1 MIQLYGRRNSINV
14 QKVSWALCELN
25 IEFKWH
31 DEHGKFGTVN
41 VENYEKLNPQLIVPS
56 LDHNGTIINQSNS
69 IVRYLYRKYTDVY
82 ELSKAED
89 IAIAEQWMEF
99 QATDLQLNMTPIFW
113 GLVRNPPEDRDQELI
128 DKNIVLLNKKFEI
141 PITVASKLIYS
152 EIGNV
157 FLTRLSSIIH
167 PPIANDEK
175 TGMLALRSSV
185 IQGIYIGNGKINLI
199 NFFEGYPTKTVIL
212 DVNAYSKVMNKV
224 ESISELL
231 DFFTNSPLEKIKT
244 N

>member
-41 VENYEKLNPQLIVPS
+41 VQNYEKLNPQLIVPT
-56 LDHNGTIINQSNS
+56 LDYNGTIINQSNS
-69 IVRYLYRKYTDVY
+69 IVRYLYRRHTDVY
-82 ELSKAED
+82 KISKAED

-113 GLVRNPPEDRDQELI
+113 GLVRNPPEDRDEDLI

-141 PITVASKLIYS
+141 FDNFLSDREFILNNNFGMSDIIMGVASYRYNSL
-152 EIGNV
+152 
-157 FLTRLSSIIH
+157 
-167 PPIANDEK
+167 PIERPNLAN
-175 TGMLALRSSV
+175 L
-185 IQGIYIGNGKINLI
+185 KIWYDKI
-199 NFFEGYPTKTVIL
+199 
-212 DVNAYSKVMNKV
+212 SKRDCFKKNIFGTF
-224 ESISELL
+224 S
-231 DFFTNSPLEKIKT
+231 
-244 N
+244 

>member
-41 VENYEKLNPQLIVPS
+41 VENYEKLNPQLIVPT
-56 LDHNGTIINQSNS
+56 LDYNGTIINQSNS
-69 IVRYLYRKYTDVY
+69 IVRYLYRKHTDVY
-82 ELSKAED
+82 EISKAED

-113 GLVRNPPEDRDQELI
+113 GLVRNPPEDRDQDLI

-141 PITVASKLIYS
+141 FDNFLSDREFILNNNFGMSDIIMGVATYRYNSLPIERPDLVNLQNWYKKI
-152 EIGNV
+152 
-157 FLTRLSSIIH
+157 SSR
-167 PPIANDEK
+167 NCFK
-175 TGMLALRSSV
+175 K
-185 IQGIYIGNGKINLI
+185 N
-199 NFFEGYPTKTVIL
+199 IL
-212 DVNAYSKVMNKV
+212 GTFS
-224 ESISELL
+224 
-231 DFFTNSPLEKIKT
+231 
-244 N
+244 

>member
-41 VENYEKLNPQLIVPS
+41 VENYEKLNPQLIVPT

-82 ELSKAED
+82 EISKAED

-141 PITVASKLIYS
+141 FD
-152 EIGNV
+152 N
-157 FLTRLSSIIH
+157 FLSNREYICLLYTSD
-167 PPIANDEK
+167 AADE
-175 TGMLALRSSV
+175 
-185 IQGIYIGNGKINLI
+185 
-199 NFFEGYPTKTVIL
+199 
-212 DVNAYSKVMNKV
+212 
-224 ESISELL
+224 
-231 DFFTNSPLEKIKT
+231 
-244 N
+244 

>member
-41 VENYEKLNPQLIVPS
+41 VESYEKLNPQMIVPT

-82 ELSKAED
+82 EISKAED

-113 GLVRNPPEDRDQELI
+113 GLVRNPPEDRDEDLI

-141 PITVASKLIYS
+141 FDNFLSNREFILNNNFGMSDIIMGVASYRYNSL
-152 EIGNV
+152 
-157 FLTRLSSIIH
+157 
-167 PPIANDEK
+167 PIERSDLAN
-175 TGMLALRSSV
+175 L
-185 IQGIYIGNGKINLI
+185 KIWYDKI
-199 NFFEGYPTKTVIL
+199 
-212 DVNAYSKVMNKV
+212 SKRDCFKKNIFGTF
-224 ESISELL
+224 S
-231 DFFTNSPLEKIKT
+231 
-244 N
+244 

>member
-41 VENYEKLNPQLIVPS
+41 VENYEKLNPQLIVPT
-56 LDHNGTIINQSNS
+56 LDYNGTIINQSNS
-69 IVRYLYRKYTDVY
+69 IVRYLYRKHTDVY
-82 ELSKAED
+82 EISKAED

-113 GLVRNPPEDRDQELI
+113 GLVRNPPEDRDEDLI

-141 PITVASKLIYS
+141 FDNFLSDREFILNNNFGMSDIIMGVASYRYNSLPIERPNLVNLQNWYKKI
-152 EIGNV
+152 
-157 FLTRLSSIIH
+157 SSR
-167 PPIANDEK
+167 NCFK
-175 TGMLALRSSV
+175 K
-185 IQGIYIGNGKINLI
+185 N
-199 NFFEGYPTKTVIL
+199 IL
-212 DVNAYSKVMNKV
+212 GTFS
-224 ESISELL
+224 
-231 DFFTNSPLEKIKT
+231 
-244 N
+244 

>member
-41 VENYEKLNPQLIVPS
+41 VENYEKLNPQLIVPT

-82 ELSKAED
+82 EISKAEH

-113 GLVRNPPEDRDQELI
+113 GLVRNPPEDRDQDLI
-128 DKNIVLLNKKFEI
+128 DKNIILLNKKFEI
-141 PITVASKLIYS
+141 FDNFLSDRKYILNNSFGMSDIIMGVATYRYNSLPIERPNLVNLQNWYKKI
-152 EIGNV
+152 
-157 FLTRLSSIIH
+157 SSR
-167 PPIANDEK
+167 NCFK
-175 TGMLALRSSV
+175 K
-185 IQGIYIGNGKINLI
+185 N
-199 NFFEGYPTKTVIL
+199 IL
-212 DVNAYSKVMNKV
+212 GTFS
-224 ESISELL
+224 
-231 DFFTNSPLEKIKT
+231 
-244 N
+244 

>member
-41 VENYEKLNPQLIVPS
+41 VENYEKLNPQLIVPT

-113 GLVRNPPEDRDQELI
+113 GLVRNPPEDRDHELI
-128 DKNIVLLNKKFEI
+128 DKNVVLLNKKFEI
-141 PITVASKLIYS
+141 FDNFLSDREYILNNSFGMSDIIMGVASYRYNSLPIERPNLTNLKLWYDK
-152 EIGNV
+152 
-157 FLTRLSSIIH
+157 IIKR
-167 PPIANDEK
+167 DC
-175 TGMLALRSSV
+175 
-185 IQGIYIGNGKINLI
+185 
-199 NFFEGYPTKTVIL
+199 F
-212 DVNAYSKVMNKV
+212 NKNIFGTF
-224 ESISELL
+224 S
-231 DFFTNSPLEKIKT
+231 
-244 N
+244 